1 MAVKTVGEAPE
12 NARFVNPNLFG
23 FGDIGASVINPDQ
36 GYTKWRTPT
45 SNNSGE
51 MFYRKRDDTK
61 GVDYLYDR
69 IETISPVMKRSGFPG
84 VPPQQEYADSM
95 FGGLGG
101 IPQSQRTPLYTRSV
115 TFKKRGLAPGQ
126 SPEGARQPEQARQ
139 RSGAGDQ
146 SGGGSNYATNRNKA
160 GRKGT
165 ILTGPRGTLGQSSN
179 AGGKTLLGA

>member
-1 MAVKTVGEAPE
+1 MAVRRIGEAPE
-12 NARFVNPNLFG
+12 NARFVSPNQFAGLG
-23 FGDIGASVINPDQ
+23 GLGVQRDPDA
-36 GYTKWRTPT
+36 GYSQWRTPT

-51 MFYRKRDDTK
+51 MFYRKRDKDK

-69 IETISPVMKRSGFPG
+69 VETISPVKRSPGFGLPA
-84 VPPQQEYADSM
+84 QQAYAQQP
-95 FGGLGG
+95 FGGFYGQG
-101 IPQSQRTPLYTRSV
+101 ERQPLYTRSV

-126 SPEGARQPEQARQ
+126 SPEGARQPERARE